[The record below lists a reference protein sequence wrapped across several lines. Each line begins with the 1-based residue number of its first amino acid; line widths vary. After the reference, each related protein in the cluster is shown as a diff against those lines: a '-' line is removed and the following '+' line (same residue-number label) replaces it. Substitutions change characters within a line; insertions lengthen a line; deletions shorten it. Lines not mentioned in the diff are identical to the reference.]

1 MFLQRSL
8 RVAAATASFSLALS
22 FATTTR
28 AAERD
33 ASASVPA
40 AGTSWSERP
49 LAAHGL
55 FSFPGGPT
63 GIAGVELDYSPSPR
77 LGLTAGV
84 GAGYLLSDNSWAPRY
99 ALGARYRFTF
109 GKNFALGAGATFS
122 AGRYIDDDSGF
133 DDQRDYRDFMELPYA
148 LWAGPQL
155 SLEWRAKGFSLKVLS
170 GVELLLNGGAADCY
184 RAEPRGSR
192 PHEPMPCSNTLPG
205 EPKSVFI
212 APVGLAFGYAF

>member
-8 RVAAATASFSLALS
+8 RVAAAIASFALASSLAI
-22 FATTTR
+22 TTW

-33 ASASVPA
+33 AA
-40 AGTSWSERP
+40 APTPPTATSWSERP
-49 LAAHGL
+49 LAVHGL

-63 GIAGVELDYSPSPR
+63 GIAGAELDYSPSPR

-84 GAGYLLSDNSWAPRY
+84 GAGYVLSDNSWAPRY

-109 GKNFALGAGATFS
+109 GKGFALGAGATFS
-122 AGRYIDDDSGF
+122 TGRYLVDDSGF
-133 DDQRDYRDFMELPYA
+133 DDQRDYRDFMELPHA

-155 SLEWRAKGFSLKVLS
+155 SLEWRAKGFSMKVLS
-170 GVELLLNGGAADCY
+170 GFELLLNGAAADCY
-184 RAEPRGSR
+184 RAEPQGSL
-192 PHEPMPCSNTLPG
+192 PHEPMSCSNPG
-205 EPKSVFI
+205 PGGPKSVFI